1 MRHEGHDTNGPGKQ
15 TCVWN
20 IDEFCRSRW
29 SGEGRWI
36 GTVGGGLELA
46 RHANEARG
54 HGFSRITFIEIVPE
68 TCSDLRL
75 WARKFRDKTGTWFHI
90 VLGDIFHEIRNCPP
104 GYYEHVDAD
113 LTERISE
120 DSVVPKMVDLGV
132 AHPQTFVLVFTV
144 RKDAEG
150 RDAFGDKLGV
160 PRTLNS
166 GPEKVYRDK
175 RDGVV
180 RGHGAT
186 DPHCLPGPVLRAAAA
201 KYLPEY
207 EVEYF
212 TYKGSCPPRSET
224 TSGRMRSGS
233 TMACLM
239 GRLR

>member
-1 MRHEGHDTNGPGKQ
+1 VEPKQ
-15 TCVWN
+15 RIAWDQPPAVDLPLLEDFPDHGLLMIRAVTVVV
-20 IDEFCRSRW
+20 
-29 SGEGRWI
+29 SGEQ
-36 GTVGGGLELA
+36 
-46 RHANEARG
+46 
-54 HGFSRITFIEIVPE
+54 SP
-68 TCSDLRL
+68 
-75 WARKFRDKTGTWFHI
+75 
-90 VLGDIFHEIRNCPP
+90 
-104 GYYEHVDAD
+104 DAD